1 MSFVCSQRVKALA
14 AAVRKSFDGWK
25 RHKNEIAI
33 IAKKAVFL
41 LLPKIGPKLLE
52 EESPEK
58 KLPIL
63 FQFFPLL
70 IPPKLGVVW

>member
-1 MSFVCSQRVKALA
+1 MSFVRNQRVKAFA

-33 IAKKAVFL
+33 IAVFL

-52 EESPEK
+52 EELPEK
-58 KLPIL
+58 KLANIS
-63 FQFFPLL
+63 
-70 IPPKLGVVW
+70 